1 MSLIDYKT
9 FLVVWSGLFH
19 LFLLIKCMWFAF
31 ICFGFLGFFISLFV
45 GLISLHW
52 FTNTFFITLISMY
65 FIIAFLL
72 FIQIFFC
79 CLVVLLYSLWLI
91 TRIVFLLQYVLSNPK
106 TFYPNPL
113 FSDQRMLPCV
123 FYYNTGSTVFHTD
136 ICPYSLRIWGCP
148 IRVCWWLWFPFDLG
162 SRFGDSF
169 IICFNDF

>member
-1 MSLIDYKT
+1 MFWVSWFFYFSFCWFNFTSLIHQH
-9 FLVVWSGLFH
+9 FFH
-19 LFLLIKCMWFAF
+19 HTHQYVFYFS
-31 ICFGFLGFFISLFV
+31 ISSFHSN
-45 GLISLHW
+45 I
-52 FTNTFFITLISMY
+52 
-65 FIIAFLL
+65 
-72 FIQIFFC
+72 FC

-91 TRIVFLLQYVLSNPK
+91 TRIVFYYSMYYPIRKRFIRTLSFPTK
-106 TFYPNPL
+106 ECFL
-113 FSDQRMLPCV
+113 VF